1 MSFFQ
6 TIQVDLYQE
15 QAGLQDDVS
24 DQDDDDDDEDGDEVV
39 DFLSFVPLGAKILG
53 EEGPMW
59 IKG

>member
-1 MSFFQ
+1 M
-6 TIQVDLYQE
+6 DLYQE

-53 EEGPMW
+53 EEGQMW
-59 IKG
+59 VKC